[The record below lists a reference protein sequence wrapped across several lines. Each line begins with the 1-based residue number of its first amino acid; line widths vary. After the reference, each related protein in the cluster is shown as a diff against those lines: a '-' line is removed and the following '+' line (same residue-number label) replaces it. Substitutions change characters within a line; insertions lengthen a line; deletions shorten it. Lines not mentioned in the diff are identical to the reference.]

1 MSSNRIKRW
10 RGHPLSIR
18 WRLTLFN
25 AVTIGV
31 ILLVLGLTLFFV
43 IRSSLLY
50 EVRQDVRGHAEEVAS
65 GVQSGGGLS
74 RSETRGS
81 TLDGVFVI
89 VRDEEGEVT
98 YRNVN
103 LEDDVYEGESDKLWR
118 EALTEDRP
126 VGGVIEAPGED
137 PDYVHAVPVNPQDGA
152 ARVVE
157 AGKSYDN
164 VHETIE
170 LIGAL
175 LAAGFAVALLV
186 SVAGSYA
193 LARVALAPVEAI
205 AGAARKIT
213 ESDLSTRLP
222 VSNPDDE
229 IGRLTNT
236 VNGLLSRLEA
246 AFSRREEALDRQ
258 RETLA
263 RQRSF
268 AADASHEL
276 RTPLATIGGYARM
289 LKEWGLK
296 DPKATRKGVE
306 AIESESERMHHMIE
320 ELLELTRGDEGVPL
334 TLERSDLA
342 TIAEEAA
349 EAARSAAD
357 GKVSV
362 EYSADTPV
370 EAIFDAERIHQLA
383 TILLE
388 NAVKYTPEGG
398 TVRIEVRKEDGSAE
412 LEVSDTGAGIA
423 EDQLPLIFE
432 RFHRADPARASG
444 SPGGAGLGL
453 AIARQIAEAH
463 GGVIEV
469 RSTPGKGST
478 FTLSIPEDGPP
489 ER

>member
-1 MSSNRIKRW
+1 M
-10 RGHPLSIR
+10 G
-18 WRLTLFN
+18 
-25 AVTIGV
+25 A
-31 ILLVLGLTLFFV
+31 ILLIFGLALFFV

-65 GVQSGGGLS
+65 GVRSGEGLS
-74 RSETRGS
+74 RAETRSS

-89 VRDEEGEVT
+89 VRDEEGEVI
-98 YRNVN
+98 YQNIDLKN
-103 LEDDVYEGESDKLWR
+103 DVYGGESGKLWR
-118 EALTEDRP
+118 EALTKDRP
-126 VGGVIEAPGED
+126 VGGVVEAPGED
-137 PDYVHAVPVNPQDGA
+137 PDYLYAVPVAPQESG

-157 AGKSYDN
+157 AGKPYDN

-186 SVAGSYA
+186 SVAGSYF
-193 LARVALAPVEAI
+193 LARVALSPVEAI

-229 IGRLTNT
+229 IGRLTST

-246 AFSRREEALDRQ
+246 AFARREEALQRQ
-258 RETLA
+258 SEALA

-276 RTPLATIGGYARM
+276 RTPLSTIGGYARM
-289 LKEWGLK
+289 LKEWGHK

-306 AIESESERMHHMIE
+306 AIENESERMHHMVE
-320 ELLELTRGDEGVPL
+320 ELLELTRGDEGVSL
-334 TLERSDLA
+334 TLERKDLA
-342 TIAEEAA
+342 AIAKEAT
-349 EAARSAAD
+349 EAVRDTS
-357 GKVSV
+357 GRKVSV
-362 EYSADTPV
+362 EYGTEAPV
-370 EAIFDAERIHQLA
+370 QGVFDADRIRQLA

-398 TVRIEVRKEDGSAE
+398 AVRVRVREEEGWAE
-412 LEVSDTGAGIA
+412 LEVSDTGVGIA

-432 RFHRADPARASG
+432 RFHRADPAR
-444 SPGGAGLGL
+444 SPGGAGGTGLGL

-469 RSTPGKGST
+469 HSSPGKGST
-478 FTLSIPEDGPP
+478 FTLRIPEDGPP
-489 ER
+489 GQ